1 MGPRPCPFWRGSISG
16 GYNLKKM
23 LFAGAAFAA
32 SMLIAGAAS
41 ATSKVFEYDLGGSAV
56 ATGSF
61 SYLTGA
67 TGVLGYG
74 DLTAFS
80 VTVSGQT
87 YSLADVGPL
96 TDYIHF
102 AYDTAANVFVVDPSS
117 CGFAGC
123 GFQSSLSAIN
133 NSGTFGFFFNGAPG
147 GYQEYSTAV
156 GGTFDTIKIG
166 AGGVPEPATWA
177 LMLGGFGLIGATLRR
192 RRESLVAA

>member
-1 MGPRPCPFWRGSISG
+1 M
-16 GYNLKKM
+16 NKM
-23 LFAGAAFAA
+23 FFAGAAFAA

-41 ATSKVFEYDLGGSAV
+41 ATTKVFEYDLGGSAI

-61 SYLTGA
+61 SYVTGS

-74 DLTAFS
+74 DLTGFS
-80 VTVSGQT
+80 VTVGGNT
-87 YSLADVGPL
+87 YSLADVLPL
-96 TDYIHF
+96 TDYVHF
-102 AYDTAANVFVVDPSS
+102 AYDTAANVFNVDPNS

-133 NSGTFGFFFNGAPG
+133 SSGSFGFFFNGAPG
-147 GYQEYSTAV
+147 AYQEYASGQ

-177 LMLGGFGLIGATLRR
+177 LMLSGFGLIGATLRR
-192 RRESLVAA
+192 RREAPLAA